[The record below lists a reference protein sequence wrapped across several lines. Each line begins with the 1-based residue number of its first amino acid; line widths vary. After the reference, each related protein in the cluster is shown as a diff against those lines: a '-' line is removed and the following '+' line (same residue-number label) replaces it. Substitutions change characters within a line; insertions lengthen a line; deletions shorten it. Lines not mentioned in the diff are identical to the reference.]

1 MQEEPQQFPETEP
14 ALYLIPTPLSPAPLD
29 RVLPDYNTHI
39 LSRISDFIVEN
50 VREARRFIRRVL
62 PKADI
67 DAMTFAETNRH
78 SDMSDA
84 SSWLQPLREGR
95 PMGLLS
101 DAGAPAVADPG
112 AAVVAIAQAEGLKVV
127 PLVGPSSILLSLMAS
142 GFNGQGFAFHGYLP
156 INKGERAARLRAL
169 EISSAREDMTHIF
182 IETPYRNSQMLAC
195 MTETLR
201 PDTRIC
207 PAGTI
212 QLRPGDRVEIIGGP
226 FAGLHANIQ
235 SIHTP
240 ATGAPTTR
248 AEGANPAEG
257 ATICR
262 LLLPG
267 TNGIEWRID
276 TPTLLLHKA

>member
-207 PAGTI
+207 VACDITDPDNETIISMTTAGWKAGAKDYNFNKRPAVFLLYAGRT
-212 QLRPGDRVEIIGGP
+212 QFADTAAGRKNSYRSSVKSRHREGGSDR
-226 FAGLHANIQ
+226 
-235 SIHTP
+235 
-240 ATGAPTTR
+240 
-248 AEGANPAEG
+248 
-257 ATICR
+257 
-262 LLLPG
+262 
-267 TNGIEWRID
+267 
-276 TPTLLLHKA
+276 